1 MPIKKGDRVRIE
13 WIGTLEDGTIFDS
26 SENYGEPLEFDVGA
40 GQVITGLENA
50 VIGMEKGEEKEI
62 MLQPSE
68 AYGEHNPDLV
78 VQGPRNEF
86 SKGQELKPG
95 ERYLVKIPPGY
106 RSVLI
111 IEVTEETVVLDLNHS
126 LAGKI
131 LNFKIK
137 IVDIIPDFFT
147 VE

>member
-13 WIGTLEDGTIFDS
+13 WIGTLEDGTIFDT

-62 MLQPSE
+62 TLQPSE

-78 VQGPRNEF
+78 VQGPRDKL

-95 ERYLVKIPPGY
+95 ERYLVKLPAGY
-106 RSVLI
+106 RSVMLVEI
-111 IEVTEETVVLDLNHS
+111 TEETVILDLNHS

-131 LNFKIK
+131 LNFKIR
-137 IVDIIPDFFT
+137 IVDIFPDFFT

>member
-1 MPIKKGDRVRIE
+1 MPIKKGDRVKIE
-13 WIGTLEDGTIFDS
+13 WTGTLEDGTIFNT

-62 MLQPSE
+62 ILQPSE

-78 VQGPRNEF
+78 VQVPRDRF
-86 SKGQELKPG
+86 SKGQEIIPG
-95 ERYLVKIPPGY
+95 ERYVVKFPAGY
-106 RSVLI
+106 RSVMVV
-111 IEVTEETVVLDLNHS
+111 EVTEETVILDLNHS

-131 LNFKIK
+131 LKFRLKV
-137 IVDIIPDFFT
+137 VDIIPDFLT
-147 VE
+147 KT